1 MTSTSLN
8 TALLQKL
15 IPGDTLLADRGFD
28 ISESVG
34 FYCCR
39 LEISAFTKGK
49 RQLEGITVEQ
59 TRNIANVRIHVE
71 RVIGNVRKKYSILSA
86 TQPIGFVISTS
97 GETKTTLD
105 KIVSVSCALVNICD
119 SVVPFE

>member
-71 RVIGNVRKKYSILSA
+71 RVIGNVRKKYSIYIFLVPHNQLTLS
-86 TQPIGFVISTS
+86 F
-97 GETKTTLD
+97 LL
-105 KIVSVSCALVNICD
+105 LVK
-119 SVVPFE
+119 PKQH

>member
-1 MTSTSLN
+1 MCTIVQS
-8 TALLQKL
+8 AELLL
-15 IPGDTLLADRGFD
+15 DRGFD
-28 ISESVG
+28 ISKSVG

-39 LEISAFTKGK
+39 LEIPAFTKGK

-59 TRNIANVRIHVE
+59 TRNTANVRIHVE
-71 RVIGNVRKKYSILSA
+71 RVIGNVRKKYFILSA
-86 TQPIGFVISTS
+86 TQPIDFVISSS